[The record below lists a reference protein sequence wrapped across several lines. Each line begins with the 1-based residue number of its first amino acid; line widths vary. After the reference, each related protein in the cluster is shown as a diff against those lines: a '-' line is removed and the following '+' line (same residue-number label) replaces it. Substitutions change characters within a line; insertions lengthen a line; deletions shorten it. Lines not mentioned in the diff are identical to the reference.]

1 MVKQI
6 NRAVTAQIKLVILFI
21 TYTHTR
27 KQEALWDQDAE
38 LPSIQ
43 RAASKGTVQLL
54 GHASHRAYLKPNTR
68 PLMTHLTLSFR

>member
-21 TYTHTR
+21 TYTR

-43 RAASKGTVQLL
+43 IAASKGTVQLL
-54 GHASHRAYLKPNTR
+54 GHASHKAYLKPNTR